1 MPAHPLVP
9 VTVGPTRNDK
19 TTRYIVA
26 MTVLAEAATAQRPLH
41 QFFLQGVSSTTTS
54 HDAAPQSCHAR
65 CGGDNRLCWQTLGQT
80 CSRGDPGSAIC
91 VQRLDDSLNSAIHTR
106 YRSLLRSSS
115 MHEPRDPPSE
125 VVKFSNQRTI
135 PKTTQG
141 FKKVTQKTK
150 DGRTQFEARQ
160 AVHIDSHRFK
170 CVTRFNAGSTPPMNR
185 AETLPSPV
193 AGARCFTIP
202 ARSNNG

>member
-1 MPAHPLVP
+1 MPAPRRCNRA
-9 VTVGPTRNDK
+9 TVYAVATIVSPELGHGPPSAIPR
-19 TTRYIVA
+19 IV
-26 MTVLAEAATAQRPLH
+26 
-41 QFFLQGVSSTTTS
+41 LQGVQRD
-54 HDAAPQSCHAR
+54 HRAVDAAPHSCR
-65 CGGDNRLCWQTLGQT
+65 RVDDNTFRWQTLGQT

-193 AGARCFTIP
+193 AGARCFTIA

>member
-19 TTRYIVA
+19 TTRYIVV
-26 MTVLAEAATAQRPLH
+26 MTVLTEAATVQRPLH
-41 QFFLQGVSSTTTS
+41 QFFLQGVSSTITS
-54 HDAAPQSCHAR
+54 HDAAPQSCHAP

-125 VVKFSNQRTI
+125 VVKILSQRTTAI
-135 PKTTQG
+135 ETDKVC
-141 FKKVTQKTK
+141 KKMEHKKTK
-150 DGRTQFEARQ
+150 DERTSVGGPADGD
-160 AVHIDSHRFK
+160 DS
-170 CVTRFNAGSTPPMNR
+170 C
-185 AETLPSPV
+185 
-193 AGARCFTIP
+193 
-202 ARSNNG
+202 